1 MTPKSPT
8 NRASVPQNN
17 KARKLNTATLTL
29 IALMTALLCLLGPW
43 ALTLPFSPIPFS
55 LCTLGIYF
63 ASILLD
69 WKAGAITVLLYL
81 LLGLVGLPV
90 FTGFMGGPAKVF
102 GPTGGYLIGYFFL
115 ALICGLFKHHSAGK
129 PVILLL
135 GMCLGTCICYL
146 FGSIWMAF
154 QLSLSFSEAVFIGV
168 LPYIPLDV
176 VKIFLAV
183 STGTLLRKYLI
194 RAGLLH

>member
-1 MTPKSPT
+1 MTQKTPT
-8 NRASVPQNN
+8 NRTSVPRNN
-17 KARKLNTATLTL
+17 KAKKLNTATLTL

-63 ASILLD
+63 ASLLLD
-69 WKAGAITVLLYL
+69 WKAGTITVLLYL

-102 GPTGGYLIGYFFL
+102 GPTGGYLIGYIFL
-115 ALICGLFKHHSAGK
+115 ALICGLFKDYSSGK
-129 PVILLL
+129 PGLLL
-135 GMCLGTCICYL
+135 IGLCLGTCTCYL
-146 FGSIWMAF
+146 LGSIWMAF
-154 QLSLSFSEAVFIGV
+154 QLSLSFLEAILIGV
-168 LPYIPLDV
+168 LPYIPLDL
-176 VKIFLAV
+176 VKIFIAV